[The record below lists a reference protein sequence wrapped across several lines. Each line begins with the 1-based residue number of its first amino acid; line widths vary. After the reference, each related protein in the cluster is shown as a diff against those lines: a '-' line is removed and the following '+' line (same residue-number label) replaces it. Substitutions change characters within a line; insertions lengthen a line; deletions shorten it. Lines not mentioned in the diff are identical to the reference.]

1 MFAGTGSN
9 VGKSIINAAFCRIFL
24 QDGYNPAPFKA
35 QNMSLNSFVTKEG
48 LEIGRAQAMQAEA
61 ANIECNEHMN
71 PILLKPSGDTMSQV
85 IVRGKPVGNK
95 SAYEYFSRNNR
106 ELFDIAIDS
115 FNKLSEKYNPVVI
128 EGAGSISE
136 LNLKERD
143 IVNMRIA
150 LKTNAKVFLVADI
163 DKGGIFGSVYGTL
176 ELLEEEERKLVKGI
190 IINKFRGDIKL
201 FEEGKNILEKICKT
215 KVVGIIPYFKNI
227 YIDDEDSVS
236 LENINKNLSP
246 GKINIAVVLLKH
258 ISNFTDF
265 APFEKLNSVNL
276 FYANEPQD
284 LKNADIIIIPGSKN
298 TVSDMIYLKKTGMD
312 KALIEAVNSD
322 KTVIGICGGYQIMG
336 KYIFDPFRV
345 EGNVEKIPGLG
356 ILPVTTTLLKE
367 KSTKQSSFYY
377 KNYNELCKGYEIHM
391 GNTEADEDRPLN
403 VKTNGEKDGFMLN
416 DKCFGTYIH
425 GIFDNEIVL
434 NDILSYHNKQNE
446 IFDFNEFKNEQYD
459 LLADIVR
466 KNSDMDYIYEI
477 LGAK

>member
-1 MFAGTGSN
+1 MFVGTGSN
-9 VGKSIINAAFCRIFL
+9 VGKSIINTAFCRIFL

-48 LEIGRAQAMQAEA
+48 LEIGRAQAVQAEA
-61 ANIECNEHMN
+61 ANIECNEHLN

-106 ELFDIAIDS
+106 ELFDIAIES

-163 DKGGIFGSVYGTL
+163 DRGGIFGSVYGTL

-215 KVVGIIPYFKNI
+215 KVAGIIPYFNDI

-391 GNTEADEDRPLN
+391 GNTEAEEDWPLN

-416 DKCFGTYIH
+416 DKCFGTYMH

-434 NDILSYHNKQNE
+434 NDILSDYNGQKE
-446 IFDFNEFKNEQYD
+446 SFDFNKFKNEQYD

-466 KNSDMDYIYEI
+466 ENSDMDYIYEI

>member
-1 MFAGTGSN
+1 MFVGTGSN
-9 VGKSIINAAFCRIFL
+9 VGKSIINTAFCRIFR

-48 LEIGRAQAMQAEA
+48 LEIGRAQAVQAEA

-71 PILLKPSGDTMSQV
+71 PVLLKPSGDKMSQV

-106 ELFDIAIDS
+106 ELFDIATDS
-115 FNKLSEKYNPVVI
+115 FNKLSKKFNPIVI

-150 LKTNAKVFLVADI
+150 LKTNANVFLVADI
-163 DKGGIFGSVYGTL
+163 DRGGIFGSVYGTL

-190 IINKFRGDIKL
+190 IVNKFRGDIKL
-201 FEEGKNILEKICKT
+201 FEEGKNILESICKT
-215 KVVGIIPYFKNI
+215 KVAGIIPYFNNI

-236 LENINKNLSP
+236 LENINRNLSS
-246 GKINIAVVLLKH
+246 GKINVAVVLLKH

-276 FYANEPQD
+276 FYTNEPQD

-298 TVSDMIYLKKTGMD
+298 TVSDMIYLKKNGMD
-312 KALIEAVNSD
+312 KSLIEAANSD

-336 KYIFDPFRV
+336 EYIFDPFKV

-377 KNYNELCKGYEIHM
+377 KNFDGLCEGYEIHM
-391 GNTEADEDRPLN
+391 GDTIGNEDRPLN
-403 VKTNGEKDGFMLN
+403 IKTNGEKDGFMLN
-416 DKCFGTYIH
+416 DKCFGTYMH

-434 NDILSYHNKQNE
+434 NDILFYHNKQNE
-446 IFDFNEFKNEQYD
+446 IFDFNKFKDEQYD

-466 KNSDMDYIYEI
+466 ENSDMDYIYEI